1 MNKKDMNICLLLF
14 FKRVG
19 FYFKGDI
26 LFLFVKGIGESFMLR
41 YIFIGVIFFFI
52 LYNKSMYFNL
62 G

>member
-1 MNKKDMNICLLLF
+1 MNICLLLF